1 MRDRRLL
8 DPMSNNPLFSFI
20 SMGLEQVARLPAE
33 GLALLQQMLAGLVQ
47 GGNVE
52 EQGATGQGAVSDE
65 GEID

>member
-1 MRDRRLL
+1 
-8 DPMSNNPLFSFI
+8 
-20 SMGLEQVARLPAE
+20 MGLEQVARLPAE